1 MENKKGLTLS
11 IIFEAESANYGE
23 GFGNISSLK
32 KMSRGD
38 GYSYSYISRQALGYN
53 IREQLRERL
62 KWNNT
67 KVAMDGKVVQYDKE
81 SSIKDCPEIDLFGYM
96 KTGDNS
102 INKKSNIRVATVRLS
117 NAIALE
123 NYNSDLDYLT
133 NMALAKRGNFENM
146 IAQSEIHKS
155 YYAYTVTIDL
165 DRVGIDEVITK
176 YVEGKEPEIRKD
188 MVDKSERAKRVN
200 DLLKILKT
208 LYRDIRGRRE
218 NLSPIFIIGGV
229 YNIKNPFFENRL
241 RVSKNNLD
249 IDIILNT
256 IDIDKEV
263 KNNTVVG
270 YIGNIFNNSKE
281 IEEGLKTKG
290 LKPKSISE
298 VFDYLSE
305 EVNKYYGK

>member
-1 MENKKGLTLS
+1 MENKGLTLS

-38 GYSYSYISRQALGYN
+38 GYSYSYISRQSLGYN
-53 IREQLRERL
+53 IRKQL

-67 KVAMDGKVVQYDKE
+67 PVSDKDKVVQHDKDA
-81 SSIKDCPEIDLFGYM
+81 SIKDYPEIDLFGYM
-96 KTGDNS
+96 KTGKNS
-102 INKKSNIRVATVRLS
+102 INGTSNTRSATVRLS

-123 NYNSDLDYLT
+123 NYNSDLDFLT
-133 NMALAKRGNFENM
+133 NMALAKRDNLDNA

-165 DRVGIDEVITK
+165 DRVGIDEVITE
-176 YVEGKEPEIRKD
+176 YVNGEEPKKEKIEI
-188 MVDKSERAKRVN
+188 DKSERAKRVN

-218 NLSPIFIIGGV
+218 NLTPIFIIGGV

-281 IEEGLKTKG
+281 IEEELKTK
-290 LKPKSISE
+290 SIPE

-305 EVNKYYGK
+305 EVNKYYAK

>member
-1 MENKKGLTLS
+1 MENKGLTLS

-53 IREQLRERL
+53 IREQL

-67 KVAMDGKVVQYDKE
+67 KVAIDKKVVQYDKK
-81 SSIKDCPEIDLFGYM
+81 SSIKDSPEIDLFGYM

-102 INKKSNIRVATVRLS
+102 INGVSNTRTAVVRLS

-123 NYNSDLDYLT
+123 NYNSDLDFLT

-155 YYAYTVTIDL
+155 YYAYTITIDL
-165 DRVGIDEVITK
+165 DRVGIDEVI
-176 YVEGKEPEIRKD
+176 KEYKKGEEPKKEIIEIE
-188 MVDKSERAKRVN
+188 KSERAKRVN
-200 DLLKILKT
+200 DFLKILKT

-218 NLSPIFIIGGV
+218 NLTPIFIIGGV

-241 RVSKNNLD
+241 KVEKNKLIIETIKDTLKMDEEISKNTICGL
-249 IDIILNT
+249 IDSIFSNTEEIKKELNT
-256 IDIDKEV
+256 
-263 KNNTVVG
+263 
-270 YIGNIFNNSKE
+270 
-281 IEEGLKTKG
+281 
-290 LKPKSISE
+290 KSISE
-298 VFDYLSE
+298 VFDYLNE

>member
-1 MENKKGLTLS
+1 MENKGLTLS

-53 IREQLRERL
+53 IRKQL

-67 KVAMDGKVVQYDKE
+67 PVSDKDKVVQHDKDA
-81 SSIKDCPEIDLFGYM
+81 SIKDYPEIDLFGYM
-96 KTGDNS
+96 KTGKNS
-102 INKKSNIRVATVRLS
+102 INGTSNTRSATVRLS

-123 NYNSDLDYLT
+123 NYNSDLDFLT
-133 NMALAKRGNFENM
+133 NMALAKRDNLDNA

-155 YYAYTVTIDL
+155 YYAYTITIDL
-165 DRVGIDEVITK
+165 DRVGIDEIITK
-176 YVEGKEPEIRKD
+176 YVEGKEPEKEIIEI
-188 MVDKSERAKRVN
+188 DKSERAKRVN
-200 DLLKILKT
+200 DLLKILKI

-241 RVSKNNLD
+241 KVSKNKLD
-249 IDIILNT
+249 IEKILKT
-256 IDIDKEV
+256 IDIDEEV

-270 YIGNIFNNSKE
+270 YLGNFFSNSKD
-281 IEEGLKTKG
+281 IEEELKTK
-290 LKPKSISE
+290 SIPE

-305 EVNKYYGK
+305 EVSKYYGK

>member
-1 MENKKGLTLS
+1 MENKGLTLS

-53 IREQLRERL
+53 IREQL
-62 KWNNT
+62 KWSNT
-67 KVAMDGKVVQYDKE
+67 PVSDADVVAQYEKDT
-81 SSIKDCPEIDLFGYM
+81 SIKDYPEIDLFGYM

-102 INKKSNIRVATVRLS
+102 INKKSNIRAATVRLS

-123 NYNSDLDYLT
+123 NYNSDLDFLT
-133 NMALAKRGNFENM
+133 NMALAKRNNLDNA

-155 YYAYTVTIDL
+155 YYAYTITIDL
-165 DRVGIDEVITK
+165 DRVGIDEIITK
-176 YVEGKEPEIRKD
+176 YVEGKEPEKEIIEI
-188 MVDKSERAKRVN
+188 DKSERAKRVN
-200 DLLKILKT
+200 DLLTILKT

-218 NLSPIFIIGGV
+218 NLTPIFIIGGV

-241 RVSKNNLD
+241 RVNKNCLD
-249 IDIILNT
+249 IKTILNT
-256 IDIDKEV
+256 INIDKEV
-263 KNNTVVG
+263 KNNTISG

-281 IEEGLKTKG
+281 IEEELKTK
-290 LKPKSISE
+290 SIPE

-305 EVNKYYGK
+305 KVNKYYDK

>member
-1 MENKKGLTLS
+1 MENKGLTLS

-38 GYSYSYISRQALGYN
+38 GYSYSYISRQALRYN
-53 IREQLRERL
+53 IIEQLR
-62 KWNNT
+62 WNNT
-67 KVAMDGKVVQYDKE
+67 PVSDADKVVQFEKDKD
-81 SSIKDCPEIDLFGYM
+81 IDKYPEIDLFGYM
-96 KTGDNS
+96 KTGKNS
-102 INKKSNIRVATVRLS
+102 PNGSSNTRAATVRLS

-123 NYNSDLDYLT
+123 NYNSDLDFLT
-133 NMALAKRGNFENM
+133 NMALAKRGNFDNA

-155 YYAYTVTIDL
+155 YYAYTITIDL

-176 YVEGKEPEIRKD
+176 YVEGKEPEKEIIEIE
-188 MVDKSERAKRVN
+188 KSERAKRVN

-241 RVSKNNLD
+241 KVNKNKLD
-249 IDIILNT
+249 IEKILKT
-256 IDIDKEV
+256 IDIDEEV
-263 KNNTVVG
+263 KNNTVIG
-270 YIGNIFNNSKE
+270 YLGNFFSNSKD
-281 IEEGLKTKG
+281 IEEELKTK
-290 LKPKSISE
+290 SIPE

-305 EVNKYYGK
+305 EVNKYYAK